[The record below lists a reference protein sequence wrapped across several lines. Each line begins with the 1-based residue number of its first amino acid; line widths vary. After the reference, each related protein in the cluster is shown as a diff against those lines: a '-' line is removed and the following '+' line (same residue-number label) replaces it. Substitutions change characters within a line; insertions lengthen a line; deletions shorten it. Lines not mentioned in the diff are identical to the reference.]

1 MTVARTSMRFHP
13 KGLPPPNPNG
23 IQVGDVH
30 HQGPSHPKVRVKR
43 RNVFSGRG
51 GDVSGATSAI
61 SRTTALL
68 GSQGKLPLQDQLL
81 VGRKGYVFFRGF
93 FFRFPGE
100 FFSEIYSQATQG
112 TGKQASQPASK
123 QASQRASKQASQQ
136 ASKQGSKKAS
146 QPASKQARQQA
157 SKAASQQASKPASK
171 QASQPASK
179 QASQPAS
186 KQASQ

>member
-51 GDVSGATSAI
+51 GDVSGTTSAI

-93 FFRFPGE
+93 FFRFPGD

-112 TGKQASQPASK
+112 KGKQASQPASK
-123 QASQRASKQASQQ
+123 QASEQ
-136 ASKQGSKKAS
+136 ASK
-146 QPASKQARQQA
+146 PASKQARQQEG
-157 SKAASQQASKPASK
+157 KPASQQASKAARKQGSQPASKQASK